1 MRSLA
6 TCVIPFYLT
15 QSVSLI
21 HLASQST
28 MPSSR
33 KITGFSLIELM
44 IALVIASILAAFA
57 LPAYRDHMIRG
68 AIPQA
73 TSGLS
78 LWAMRMEDY
87 YQDNHTYA
95 SGDNCGASIPPSEK
109 FAFSCSTA
117 SSGQSYLLTAVGNSG
132 DLTSFSYT
140 LNQAG
145 VARTIALPASWGSV
159 PVNCW
164 ITRRNSAC

>member
-1 MRSLA
+1 
-6 TCVIPFYLT
+6 
-15 QSVSLI
+15 
-21 HLASQST
+21 

-33 KITGFSLIELM
+33 MIAGFSLIELM
-44 IALVIASILAAFA
+44 VALVIASILAAFA
-57 LPAYRDHMIRG
+57 MPAYRDHMIRS

-78 LWAMRMEDY
+78 LFAMRMEEY
-87 YQDNHTYA
+87 YQDHHTYA
-95 SGDNCGASIPPSEK
+95 SGDNCGASKPVSER
-109 FAFSCSTA
+109 FNFSCSIA

-132 DLTSFSYT
+132 DLTALSYT

-145 VARTIALPASWGSV
+145 EARTIALPEGWGTV

-164 ITRRNSAC
+164 INRRNGSC

>member
-6 TCVIPFYLT
+6 TCAVSLYLT
-15 QSVSLI
+15 QSIALI
-21 HLASQST
+21 HLASLST

-44 IALVIASILAAFA
+44 IALVIASLLAAVA
-57 LPAYRDHMIRG
+57 LPAYRDHMIRS

-78 LWAMRMEDY
+78 LFAMRMEEY
-87 YQDNHTYA
+87 YQDHHTYA
-95 SGDNCGASIPPSEK
+95 NDKTCGAATPVSEH
-109 FAFSCSTA
+109 FNFTCSVA
-117 SSGQSYLLTAVGNSG
+117 SSGQSYLLTAVGNGG
-132 DLTSFSYT
+132 DLTAVSYT

-145 VARTIALPASWGSV
+145 TATTIALPTGWGTV

-164 ITRRNSAC
+164 ITKRNGAC